1 MLTQNNFFVDLFAEA
16 NKIPLAVKLTYTA
29 FMAVLIPFYLKE
41 YGATNFLYFCD
52 VALFFTLAAVWT
64 EKPILA
70 AMPAVGI
77 LLPQALWCADF
88 IGTAMNLPVNGMTA
102 YMFDANIP
110 KFARSLSFFHF
121 WLPFLLVYLV
131 YKLGYDTRA
140 LKYWTLL
147 AWMLLLVCYLF
158 MPAPPAPNSATP
170 VNINYVFGMNDK
182 AAQTYMHPLSWL
194 AMLMVLLP
202 TVLYLPTHW
211 ALKRW
216 FAQRVAHTA
225 PSQTASTTPAH

>member
-1 MLTQNNFFVDLFAEA
+1 MLSK
-16 NKIPLAVKLTYTA
+16 NKIPLAVKLIYTG
-29 FMAVLIPFYLKE
+29 FMAILIPFYLKE
-41 YGATNFLYFCD
+41 YGASNFLYFCD
-52 VALFFTLAAVWT
+52 VGLFLTLAAVWT

-88 IGTAMNLPVNGMTA
+88 IGTAINVPINGMTA

-110 KFARSLSFFHF
+110 VFARSLSFFHF

-147 AWMLLLVCYLF
+147 AWALIVICYLF
-158 MPAPPAPNSATP
+158 TPAPPAPDSATP

-182 AAQTYMHPLSWL
+182 AAQTYMHPLAWL
-194 AMLMVLLP
+194 AMLIVAMPILLF
-202 TVLYLPTHW
+202 LPTHW

-216 FAQRVAHTA
+216 FPKPAVHAAARKMPAA
-225 PSQTASTTPAH
+225 TPAR

>member
-1 MLTQNNFFVDLFAEA
+1 MLRQ
-16 NKIPLAVKLTYTA
+16 NKIPLAVKLTFTA

-77 LLPQALWCADF
+77 LLPQALWCVDF
-88 IGTAMNLPVNGMTA
+88 IGTALNLPVNGMTA
-102 YMFDANIP
+102 YMFDTKIP
-110 KFARSLSFFHF
+110 AFARSLSFFHF

-131 YKLGYDTRA
+131 YKLGYDRRA

-147 AWMLLLVCYLF
+147 AWALLLVCFSF
-158 MPAPPAPNSATP
+158 MPPPPAPDSATP

-182 AAQTYMHPLSWL
+182 AAQTYMHPLAWL
-194 AMLMVLLP
+194 ALLMAALP
-202 TVLYLPTHW
+202 IVLYLPTHW
-211 ALKRW
+211 AL
-216 FAQRVAHTA
+216 QRLFPQRATEA
-225 PSQTASTTPAH
+225 TSRQMAKTPAAL

>member
-1 MLTQNNFFVDLFAEA
+1 MLTQ
-16 NKIPLAVKLTYTA
+16 NKIPLAVKLVFTA

-52 VALFFTLAAVWT
+52 VGLFFTLAAVWT

-102 YMFDANIP
+102 YMFDSNIP
-110 KFARSLSFFHF
+110 AFARSLSFFHF

-131 YKLGYDTRA
+131 YRLGYDPRA

-147 AWMLLLVCYLF
+147 AWALLIVCFLF

-182 AAQTYMHPLSWL
+182 TAQTYMHPLAWL
-194 AMLMVLLP
+194 AMLMVVLP
-202 TVLYLPTHW
+202 AFLYLPTHW
-211 ALKRW
+211 ALLRL
-216 FAQRVAHTA
+216 FPVQRQVARVR
-225 PSQTASTTPAH
+225 QTAETTLAL

>member
-1 MLTQNNFFVDLFAEA
+1 MLAN
-16 NKIPLAVKLTYTA
+16 NKIPLAVKLLFSV
-29 FMAVLIPFYLKE
+29 FMAVLIPFYLMA
-41 YGATNFLYFCD
+41 YGPSNFLYFCD

-77 LLPQALWCADF
+77 LLPQALWCLDF
-88 IGTAMNLPVNGMTA
+88 IGSALNLPVNGMTA
-102 YMFDANIP
+102 YMFDSTIP
-110 KFARSLSFFHF
+110 VFARSLSFFHF

-131 YKLGYDTRA
+131 YKLGYDRRA

-147 AWMLLLVCYLF
+147 AWGLLLVCYLF

-182 AAQTYMHPLSWL
+182 VAQTYMHPLAWL
-194 AMLMVLLP
+194 AMLMTLLPVLLYFP
-202 TVLYLPTHW
+202 AHW
-211 ALKRW
+211 AL
-216 FAQRVAHTA
+216 QRVF
-225 PSQTASTTPAH
+225 PARR